1 MKLLLDQNISF
12 RIINK
17 IHDIFP
23 DSKQVRELGLENS
36 KDSAIW
42 TFAKENGYCIVTF
55 DGDFYDLGLIK
66 GSSPKVIWLRLGNT
80 STQNIEKVLRK
91 NFELIKTF
99 LTDPNYKEIGCLE
112 INAN

>member
-12 RIINK
+12 RITNK
-17 IHDIFP
+17 IQDLIP
-23 DSKQVRELGLENS
+23 GSKQVRDLRLENS
-36 KDSAIW
+36 KDSFLW
-42 TFAKENGYCIVTF
+42 NYAKENNYCIVTF

-80 STQNIEKVLRK
+80 STQNIEMVLRK
-91 NFELIKTF
+91 NYHLIKTF

-112 INAN
+112 INN

>member
-12 RIINK
+12 RITNRIQ
-17 IHDIFP
+17 DIFP
-23 DSKQVRELGLENS
+23 GSKQVRDLGLENS
-36 KDSAIW
+36 KDLVIW
-42 TFAKENGYCIVTF
+42 SFAKENGYCIVTF
-55 DGDFYDLGLIK
+55 DGDFYDMGLIK

-99 LTDPNYKEIGCLE
+99 LSDPNYLELGCLE
-112 INAN
+112 INS

>member
-12 RIINK
+12 RITTK
-17 IHDIFP
+17 IRDLFP
-23 DSKQVRELGLENS
+23 GSKQVRDLGLENS
-36 KDSAIW
+36 KDSFLW
-42 TFAKENGYCIVTF
+42 NYAKENNYCIVTF

-80 STQNIEKVLRK
+80 TTQNIETVLRK
-91 NFELIKTF
+91 NYDLIKTF

-112 INAN
+112 INN

>member
-12 RIINK
+12 RITNK
-17 IHDIFP
+17 IQDIFP
-23 DSKQVRELGLENS
+23 GSKQVRDLGLENT
-36 KDSAIW
+36 KDSLLW
-42 TFAKENGYCIVTF
+42 NYAKENGFCIVTF

-80 STQNIEKVLRK
+80 STNNIETVLRQ
-91 NFELIKTF
+91 NYDLIKTF

-112 INAN
+112 INN

>member
-12 RIINK
+12 RIITK
-17 IHDIFP
+17 IQDIFP
-23 DSKQVRELGLENS
+23 GSKQVRDLGLENS
-36 KDSAIW
+36 KDSFLW
-42 TFAKENGYCIVTF
+42 NYAKENNYCIVAF

-80 STQNIEKVLRK
+80 NTQYIEIVLRK
-91 NFELIKTF
+91 NYKLIKTF

-112 INAN
+112 INN

>member
-12 RIINK
+12 RITNRIQ
-17 IHDIFP
+17 DIFP
-23 DSKQVRELGLENS
+23 ESKQVGDLGLENS
-36 KDSAIW
+36 KDSFLW
-42 TFAKENGYCIVTF
+42 TFAKKNGYCIVTF

-66 GSSPKVIWLRLGNT
+66 GSSPKVVWLRLGNT

-91 NFELIKTF
+91 NFELIKSF

-112 INAN
+112 INS